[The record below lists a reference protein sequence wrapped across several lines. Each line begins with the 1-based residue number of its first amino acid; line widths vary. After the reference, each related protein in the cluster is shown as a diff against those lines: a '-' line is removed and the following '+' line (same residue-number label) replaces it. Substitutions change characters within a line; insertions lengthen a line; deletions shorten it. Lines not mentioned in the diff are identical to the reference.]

1 MNRCT
6 QDTQHCLLTIFQPPS
21 SSIHRIWT
29 NLKLHSEKHWG
40 GARPPSPPPLAA
52 PLVSGHFV
60 TAYPRNYTK
69 QPVGQ
74 RLIMAHR
81 ANTKDTSHRTSSII
95 IMRSGGSCEDV
106 ESSVLSRQCRNTNC
120 RNWKCYRGLVH
131 VLLIKCCLMFREKG
145 LGHSERNRFLS
156 QLMKGLRLK
165 R

>member
-1 MNRCT
+1 MHARYATLSADNFPIPL
-6 QDTQHCLLTIFQPPS
+6 HLNS
-21 SSIHRIWT
+21 SDLNESKTTLWKT
-29 NLKLHSEKHWG
+29 LG
-40 GARPPSPPPLAA
+40 GGGRPPSPPPLAA